1 MPHDPTK
8 LIWAE
13 VDSLITSILPPLVHA
28 KVGPDSVRQAAV
40 SVIPAVLEDLKTLA
54 ARDTAAR
61 DDPDYVWSSYLSF
74 RALLAYRVAHAIY
87 CLGLSAH
94 EESGTRADLTCA
106 ARRIAEE
113 AKARTGVEIHP
124 AASIG
129 RRMVIDHGWGT
140 VIGEQAR
147 VGDDCY
153 FLQNV
158 TLGCRRIGLPYDTG
172 ERRHPTIGNRV
183 VLAGDVWV
191 FGPVTIG
198 DDCRVDPGA
207 RITTDIPP
215 GAHVRVVTRLQVTH
229 FTPPMSPSGS
239 AAP

>member
-1 MPHDPTK
+1 MRHNLTAH
-8 LIWAE
+8 IEAE
-13 VDSLITSILPPLVHA
+13 VESLIASVLPALAGAQVSTA
-28 KVGPDSVRQAAV
+28 SVERAMA
-40 SVIPAVLEDLKTLA
+40 SAIPEVLEDLVALA
-54 ARDTAAR
+54 ARDIAAKGG
-61 DDPDYVWSSYLSF
+61 PDYVWHSYLSF
-74 RALLAYRVAHAIY
+74 RALLAHRVAHAIY
-87 CLGLSAH
+87 RLGLLAY
-94 EESGTRADLTCA
+94 EESQADAGIAGA

-129 RRMVIDHGWGT
+129 HRMVIDHGWGT

-158 TLGCRRIGLPYDTG
+158 TLGCRRIGAQYGTD

-191 FGPVTIG
+191 FGPVTVG
-198 DDCRVDPGA
+198 DDCRIDPGA
-207 RITTDIPP
+207 RITVDIPP
-215 GAHVRVVTRLQVTH
+215 GAHVRVVTKLQVTQVAGQL
-229 FTPPMSPSGS
+229 SPSGS
-239 AAP
+239 ATP

>member
-1 MPHDPTK
+1 MRHDLTAH
-8 LIWAE
+8 IWAAVE
-13 VDSLITSILPPLVHA
+13 SLITSILPLPACARVSL
-28 KVGPDSVRQAAV
+28 GPVRQAAA
-40 SVIPAVLEDLKTLA
+40 SAIPAVLEDLEALA
-54 ARDTAAR
+54 ARDSAAR
-61 DDPDYVWSSYLSF
+61 DGPDYVWSSYLSL

-87 CLGLSAH
+87 RLGLPAH
-94 EESGTRADLTCA
+94 EESQANADIACV
-106 ARRIAEE
+106 ARFIAEE

-124 AASIG
+124 AAFIG

-158 TLGCRRIGLPYDTG
+158 TLGCRRIGTPYGTD

-198 DDCRVDPGA
+198 DDCRIDPGA
-207 RITTDIPP
+207 RITTDVPA
-215 GAHVRVVTRLQVTH
+215 GAHVRVVTKLQVTE
-229 FTPPMSPSGS
+229 FAGQLSPSGS

>member
-1 MPHDPTK
+1 MHHD
-8 LIWAE
+8 LFRRIEAE
-13 VDSLITSILPPLVHA
+13 VESLIASILPMLAGKLVSLA
-28 KVGPDSVRQAAV
+28 SAQQAAV
-40 SVIPAVLEDLKTLA
+40 SVIPAVLEDLEALA
-54 ARDTAAR
+54 ARDTAAKSGT
-61 DDPDYVWSSYLSF
+61 DYVWHSYLSF

-87 CLGLSAH
+87 RLGLAAD
-94 EESGTRADLTCA
+94 EESQTDPDIASA
-106 ARRIAEE
+106 ARCIAEE

-129 RRMVIDHGWGT
+129 RRMIIDHGWGT

-158 TLGCRRIGLPYDTG
+158 TLGCRRIGSQYGAD

-191 FGPVTIG
+191 FGPVTVG

-207 RITTDIPP
+207 RITTDIPA
-215 GAHVRVVTRLQVTH
+215 GAHVRVVTRLQVTQMAGH
-229 FTPPMSPSGS
+229 LS
-239 AAP
+239 ASRWAAR

>member
-1 MPHDPTK
+1 MPHDLTER
-8 LIWAE
+8 IWAE
-13 VDSLITSILPPLVHA
+13 VESLIISIMPLLACVQ
-28 KVGPDSVRQAAV
+28 VSPGSVRQAAACT
-40 SVIPAVLEDLKTLA
+40 IPAVLEDLEALA
-54 ARDTAAR
+54 ARDSAAR
-61 DDPDYVWSSYLSF
+61 DGRDYVWSSYLSF
-74 RALLAYRVAHAIY
+74 RALLAYRVAHAVHR
-87 CLGLSAH
+87 LGLSAH
-94 EESGTRADLTCA
+94 EESQENADIACA

-158 TLGCRRIGLPYDTG
+158 TLGCRRIGTPYGAD

-183 VLAGDVWV
+183 VLAGDVWI

-198 DDCRVDPGA
+198 DDCWVDPGA
-207 RITTDIPP
+207 RITADVPA
-215 GAHVRVVTRLQVTH
+215 GAHVRVVTKLQVTQLAGQL
-229 FTPPMSPSGS
+229 SPSGS
-239 AAP
+239 VCP